1 MNFRFLSIRAAA
13 VTTPSTL
20 ASTLGLSSKL
30 GRLVI
35 LTAGSALLLAAG
47 SVSDSSSSGT
57 SALGAGATS
66 YIAQGDSVLAPMSAA
81 DATAAQAA
89 LDATN
94 PAHGEPADTDAD
106 RPASLSALVA
116 SIDDASAA
124 VAKDRDMRCLAT
136 AVYFESRGEPLEGQL
151 AVAQAIMNRVVSGR
165 YADNACAVINQPGQ
179 FSYNR
184 SASPRAGG
192 AWETAKAIAMI
203 AADGMWHAIAPKAMS
218 FHANYVSPN
227 WAGKTKVVRIGRHI
241 FYR

>member
-1 MNFRFLSIRAAA
+1 MNFRFLSTGAAA
-13 VTTPSTL
+13 ITTPTVL
-20 ASTLGLSSKL
+20 ASKLGLSSKL
-30 GRLVI
+30 GRLVM

-47 SVSDSSSSGT
+47 SVSDSST
-57 SALGAGATS
+57 ANAGAARYTS
-66 YIAQGDSVLAPMSAA
+66 QNDSVLAPMSAT
-81 DATAAQAA
+81 DAAAVQAA

-94 PAHGEPADTDAD
+94 PANGESAVSADAD

-116 SIDDASAA
+116 SIDDADTAI
-124 VAKDRDMRCLAT
+124 AKDRDMRCLAT

-151 AVAQAIMNRVVSGR
+151 AVAQAIRNRVESGR
-165 YADNACAVINQPGQ
+165 YADNVCAVINQPGQ

-184 SASPRAGG
+184 SAAPRSGS

-203 AADGMWHAIAPKAMS
+203 AADGMWREIAPKAMS

-227 WAGKTKVVRIGRHI
+227 WTSKTKVVRIGRHI